1 MKKLLL
7 LLLLAAPVRAD
18 ITQTLQSVVSV
29 KVDAASSAANRV
41 ATALTISGTNVT
53 PTSGGTAG
61 ALGTLNMGSIV
72 SGVPALEADTT
83 FVVTNAGDNFSVT
96 ENLIVGDTI
105 PSLLSATVT
114 AGVVPSLPVF
124 GDTTTTAGGVA
135 GSLAAT
141 LDSGHVMT
149 VTAGGAGTT
158 GTAQATITIEVD

>member
-1 MKKLLL
+1 MKKFLL

-61 ALGTLNMGSIV
+61 AIGTLNMGSIV

-96 ENLIVGDTI
+96 ENLVVGDTI

-124 GDTTTTAGGVA
+124 GDTTTTSGGVA
-135 GSLAAT
+135 GTLAAT
-141 LDSGHVMT
+141 LDSGHTMAIVS
-149 VTAGGAGTT
+149 GGAGTT

>member
-1 MKKLLL
+1 MNKLFLLL
-7 LLLLAAPVRAD
+7 FLAAPVRAD

-61 ALGTLNMGSIV
+61 ALGTLNMGSIA
-72 SGVPALEADTT
+72 SGLPALEADTT

-105 PSLLSATVT
+105 PSLSSSTVT

-135 GSLAAT
+135 GTLAAT
-141 LDSGHVMT
+141 LDSGHVMP